1 MMTHFNEKNNIRS
14 EIPLSSNYARR
25 RNSVHYQHYTKP
37 FSKLRWKVLVSSN
50 VIVLFMCI

>member
-1 MMTHFNEKNNIRS
+1 MMRHFNEKNNIRS

-25 RNSVHYQHYTKP
+25 RNSVPYQHYTKP

-50 VIVLFMCI
+50 VVVLFMYI